1 MDAVTNKKPT
11 VWLVT
16 RHAGAREFAR
26 RLGLRWEHELLHAE
40 ELPVQRG
47 DKVYGTLPYRLAAGV
62 CEVGAEFWCLEWTA
76 LPQHRGAELSAD
88 ELEAAGARFVRYDV
102 RRLPN

>member
-1 MDAVTNKKPT
+1 MTDRTPV

-26 RLGLRWEHELLHAE
+26 RLGLCWQHELPHAE
-40 ELPVQRG
+40 DLPVQRG
-47 DKVYGTLPYRLAAGV
+47 DKVYGTLPYWLAAHV
-62 CEVGAEFWCLEWTA
+62 CESGAEFWCLEWTA
-76 LPQHRGAELSAD
+76 LPQHRGVELSAD

-102 RRLPN
+102 RRPLS

>member
-1 MDAVTNKKPT
+1 MVMARTPV

-26 RLGLRWEHELLHAE
+26 RQGVRWQHELPHAQV
-40 ELPVQRG
+40 LPVEPG
-47 DKVYGTLPYRLAAGV
+47 DKVYGTLPYRLAAAV

-76 LPQHRGAELSAD
+76 SPQHRGVELSAD

-102 RRLPN
+102 RRVEA